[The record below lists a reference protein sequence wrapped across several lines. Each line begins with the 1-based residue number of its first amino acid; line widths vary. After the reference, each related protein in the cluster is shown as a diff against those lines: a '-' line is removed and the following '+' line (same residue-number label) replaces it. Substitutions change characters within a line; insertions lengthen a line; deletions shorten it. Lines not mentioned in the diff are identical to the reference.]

1 MTPASLCINF
11 NDEEFKDVRLS
22 RSLPKLS
29 VFFFTHLCKLGLQTN
44 RNGIEICNTVINT
57 KFVMQIF
64 VKFDYCTSLTV
75 KLTQGQM
82 SNQAI
87 SGVHEQAATKKTKQA
102 HNALNLRHVLHSM
115 IHCIDKILLCSTT
128 NFEATNVNYEI
139 LHFSFFKLI
148 PL

>member
-1 MTPASLCINF
+1 MRSFKDDNLSISPSSEQKRFDNTKLLSLRLKQHYSFFRDLFPLFKSMTPASLFINF

-82 SNQAI
+82 SNQL
-87 SGVHEQAATKKTKQA
+87 GT
-102 HNALNLRHVLHSM
+102 
-115 IHCIDKILLCSTT
+115 
-128 NFEATNVNYEI
+128 
-139 LHFSFFKLI
+139 
-148 PL
+148 